1 MFCENCGKEI
11 REGVKFCE
19 NCGAPVKVQEAKAEA
34 DFAEDEVKDGIENA
48 VQDAAE
54 TLNEA
59 ASEIESGAAAAAAA
73 IGAAVDGVVGGA
85 AGAAETA
92 AGAAG
97 AAAGAAVG
105 AAGAQAADSSIPP
118 VMRPG
123 YGQEYSQ
130 HGNAGANYSS
140 GQQPNYGQQNQQSYG
155 QQPNYGQQNQQSY
168 GQQPNYGQQN
178 QQSYGQQPN
187 YGQQSQQAYGQQ
199 QGYGQ
204 PMYQQNLGPEKDMSF
219 QEAVENFFRNYTNS
233 NGRARRKEYWYPVLF
248 IFLINLVINAL
259 GGIFGAMDIDILV
272 TMCNVLS
279 GIFGIATLLPSI
291 MVAIRRMHDIG
302 KSGWWV
308 LISFVPCVGMFIA
321 LYFCCLDSQPGDNQ
335 YGPNPKYS

>member
-19 NCGAPVKVQEAKAEA
+19 NCGAPVKVQEAKPEA

-48 VQDAAE
+48 VQGAAE

-59 ASEIESGAAAAAAA
+59 ASEIETSAAAAAAA

-92 AGAAG
+92 AEAA
-97 AAAGAAVG
+97 G

-187 YGQQSQQAYGQQ
+187 YGQQNQQTYGQQ
-199 QGYGQ
+199 SGYGQQPGYGQ

>member
-54 TLNEA
+54 TLNEV
-59 ASEIESGAAAAAAA
+59 ASEIENGAAAAAAA

-92 AGAAG
+92 AEAAG
-97 AAAGAAVG
+97 AAAG

-140 GQQPNYGQQNQQSYG
+140 GQQPNYGQQSQQGYG
-155 QQPNYGQQNQQSY
+155 QQPNYGQQNQQAY

-178 QQSYGQQPN
+178 QQAYGQHS
-187 YGQQSQQAYGQQ
+187 GYGQQ

-308 LISFVPCVGMFIA
+308 LISFVPCVGVFIA

>member
-92 AGAAG
+92 AEAAG
-97 AAAGAAVG
+97 AAAG

-140 GQQPNYGQQNQQSYG
+140 GQQPNYGQQSQQGYG
-155 QQPNYGQQNQQSY
+155 QQPNYGQQNQQAY

-178 QQSYGQQPN
+178 QQAYGQHS
-187 YGQQSQQAYGQQ
+187 GYGQQ

>member
-97 AAAGAAVG
+97 AATGAAVG

-140 GQQPNYGQQNQQSYG
+140 GQQPNYGQQSQQAYG
-155 QQPNYGQQNQQSY
+155 QQPNYGQQNQQAY
-168 GQQPNYGQQN
+168 GQHSG
-178 QQSYGQQPN
+178 
-187 YGQQSQQAYGQQ
+187 YGQQ

>member
-19 NCGAPVKVQEAKAEA
+19 NCGAPVKVQEAKPEA

-59 ASEIESGAAAAAAA
+59 ASEIESSAAAAAAA

-85 AGAAETA
+85 AGAAET
-92 AGAAG
+92 
-97 AAAGAAVG
+97 

-130 HGNAGANYSS
+130 HGNAGATYSS
-140 GQQPNYGQQNQQSYG
+140 SQQPNYGQQNQQAYG
-155 QQPNYGQQNQQSY
+155 QQPNYGQQNQQAY
-168 GQQPNYGQQN
+168 GQHSG
-178 QQSYGQQPN
+178 
-187 YGQQSQQAYGQQ
+187 YGQQ

-204 PMYQQNLGPEKDMSF
+204 PMYQQNQGPEKDMSF
-219 QEAVENFFRNYTNS
+219 QEAVENYFRNYTNS

-279 GIFGIATLLPSI
+279 GIFGLATLLPSI

-308 LISFVPCVGMFIA
+308 LISLVPCVGMFIA

>member
-59 ASEIESGAAAAAAA
+59 ASEIESSAAAAAAA
-73 IGAAVDGVVGGA
+73 IGAAIDGAVGGA
-85 AGAAETA
+85 AGTAETA

-140 GQQPNYGQQNQQSYG
+140 GQQPNYGQQSQQVYGQQQGYG
-155 QQPNYGQQNQQSY
+155 QQPNYGQQNQQAY

-178 QQSYGQQPN
+178 QQAYGQHS
-187 YGQQSQQAYGQQ
+187 GYGQQ

>member
-97 AAAGAAVG
+97 AATGAAVG

-140 GQQPNYGQQNQQSYG
+140 GQQPNYGQQSQQGYG
-155 QQPNYGQQNQQSY
+155 QQPNYGQQNQQAY

-178 QQSYGQQPN
+178 QQAYGQHS
-187 YGQQSQQAYGQQ
+187 GYGQQ

>member
-59 ASEIESGAAAAAAA
+59 ASEIENGAAAAAAA

-97 AAAGAAVG
+97 AATGAAVG

-140 GQQPNYGQQNQQSYG
+140 
-155 QQPNYGQQNQQSY
+155 
-168 GQQPNYGQQN
+168 
-178 QQSYGQQPN
+178 GQQPN

>member
-59 ASEIESGAAAAAAA
+59 ASEIETSAAAAAAA

-97 AAAGAAVG
+97 AATGAAVG

-140 GQQPNYGQQNQQSYG
+140 GQQPNYGQQSQQGYG
-155 QQPNYGQQNQQSY
+155 QQPNYGQQNQQAY

-178 QQSYGQQPN
+178 QQAYGQHS
-187 YGQQSQQAYGQQ
+187 GYGQQ

>member
-19 NCGAPVKVQEAKAEA
+19 NCGAPVKVQEAKPEA

-59 ASEIESGAAAAAAA
+59 ASEIETSAAAAAAA

-92 AGAAG
+92 AEAAG
-97 AAAGAAVG
+97 AAAG

-155 QQPNYGQQNQQSY
+155 QQPNYGQQNQQAY

-178 QQSYGQQPN
+178 QQTYGQQSGYGQQP
-187 YGQQSQQAYGQQ
+187 
-199 QGYGQ
+199 GYGQ
-204 PMYQQNLGPEKDMSF
+204 PMYQQSMGPEKDMSF
-219 QEAVENFFRNYTNS
+219 QEAVEKYFRSITVFD
-233 NGRARRKEYWYPVLF
+233 GRSRRKEYWYPVLCQLG
-248 IFLINLVINAL
+248 ISLLISIIAGVIGLLGVDSLAKIISLLSSLVGFA
-259 GGIFGAMDIDILV
+259 FFV
-272 TMCNVLS
+272 
-279 GIFGIATLLPSI
+279 PSI
-291 MVAIRRMHDIG
+291 ACGIRRMHDIG

-308 LISFVPCVGMFIA
+308 LVSLVPCVGVFIY
-321 LYFCCLDSQPGDNQ
+321 LYFCAMDSQPGDNQ

>member
-19 NCGAPVKVQEAKAEA
+19 NCGAPVKVQEAKPEA

-59 ASEIESGAAAAAAA
+59 ASEIETSAAAAAAA
-73 IGAAVDGVVGGA
+73 IGAAIDGAVGGA
-85 AGAAETA
+85 AGTSETA
-92 AGAAG
+92 AGTAG
-97 AAAGAAVG
+97 AADPSV
-105 AAGAQAADSSIPP
+105 PP

-140 GQQPNYGQQNQQSYG
+140 GQQPNYGQQSQQAYG
-155 QQPNYGQQNQQSY
+155 QQPNYGQQNQQAY
-168 GQQPNYGQQN
+168 GQ
-178 QQSYGQQPN
+178 QQSYGQQPG

>member
-59 ASEIESGAAAAAAA
+59 ASEIETSAAAAAAA

-92 AGAAG
+92 AEAAG
-97 AAAGAAVG
+97 AAAG

-140 GQQPNYGQQNQQSYG
+140 GQQPNYGQQNQQAYG
-155 QQPNYGQQNQQSY
+155 QQPNYGQQNQQAY
-168 GQQPNYGQQN
+168 GQHSG
-178 QQSYGQQPN
+178 
-187 YGQQSQQAYGQQ
+187 YGQQ

>member
-19 NCGAPVKVQEAKAEA
+19 NCGAPVKVQEAKPEA

-97 AAAGAAVG
+97 AAAGAA
-105 AAGAQAADSSIPP
+105 GAQAADSSIPP

-155 QQPNYGQQNQQSY
+155 QQPNYGQQNQQA
-168 GQQPNYGQQN
+168 
-178 QQSYGQQPN
+178 
-187 YGQQSQQAYGQQ
+187 YGQQSGYGQQ

-308 LISFVPCVGMFIA
+308 LISFVPCVGVFIA

-335 YGPNPKYS
+335 YGPNPKGFYGNMT

>member
-105 AAGAQAADSSIPP
+105 AAGAKAADSSIPP

-140 GQQPNYGQQNQQSYG
+140 GQQPNYSQQSQQAYGQQQGYG
-155 QQPNYGQQNQQSY
+155 QQPNYGQQNQQAY

-178 QQSYGQQPN
+178 QQAYGQHS
-187 YGQQSQQAYGQQ
+187 GYGQQ

>member
-92 AGAAG
+92 AGTAG
-97 AAAGAAVG
+97 AADPSV
-105 AAGAQAADSSIPP
+105 PP

-140 GQQPNYGQQNQQSYG
+140 GQQPNYGQQSQQAYG
-155 QQPNYGQQNQQSY
+155 QQPNYGQQNQQAY
-168 GQQPNYGQQN
+168 GQ
-178 QQSYGQQPN
+178 QQSYGQQPG
-187 YGQQSQQAYGQQ
+187 YGQQCQQAYGQQ

>member
-140 GQQPNYGQQNQQSYG
+140 GQQPNYGQQSQQGYG
-155 QQPNYGQQNQQSY
+155 QQPNYGQQNQQAY

-178 QQSYGQQPN
+178 QQAYGQHS
-187 YGQQSQQAYGQQ
+187 GYGQQ

>member
-59 ASEIESGAAAAAAA
+59 ASEIESSAAAAAAA
-73 IGAAVDGVVGGA
+73 IGAAIDGAVGGA
-85 AGAAETA
+85 AGTAETA

-140 GQQPNYGQQNQQSYG
+140 GQQPNYGQQSQQAYG
-155 QQPNYGQQNQQSY
+155 QQPNYGQQNQQAY
-168 GQQPNYGQQN
+168 GQHSG
-178 QQSYGQQPN
+178 
-187 YGQQSQQAYGQQ
+187 YGQQ

>member
-97 AAAGAAVG
+97 AAAGAA
-105 AAGAQAADSSIPP
+105 GAQAADSSIPP

-140 GQQPNYGQQNQQSYG
+140 GQQPNYGQQSQQGYG
-155 QQPNYGQQNQQSY
+155 QQPNYGQQNQQAY

-178 QQSYGQQPN
+178 QQAYGQHS
-187 YGQQSQQAYGQQ
+187 GYGQQ

>member
-59 ASEIESGAAAAAAA
+59 ASEIENGAAAAAAA

-92 AGAAG
+92 AEAAG
-97 AAAGAAVG
+97 AAAG

-140 GQQPNYGQQNQQSYG
+140 GQQPNYGQQSQQGYG
-155 QQPNYGQQNQQSY
+155 QQPNYGQQNQQAY

-178 QQSYGQQPN
+178 QQAYGQHS
-187 YGQQSQQAYGQQ
+187 GYGQQ

>member
-59 ASEIESGAAAAAAA
+59 ASEIENGAAAAAAA

-92 AGAAG
+92 AEAAG
-97 AAAGAAVG
+97 AAAG

-140 GQQPNYGQQNQQSYG
+140 
-155 QQPNYGQQNQQSY
+155 
-168 GQQPNYGQQN
+168 
-178 QQSYGQQPN
+178 GQQPN

>member
-97 AAAGAAVG
+97 AATGAAVG

-140 GQQPNYGQQNQQSYG
+140 GQQPNYGQQSQQGYG
-155 QQPNYGQQNQQSY
+155 QQPNYGQQNQQAY

-178 QQSYGQQPN
+178 QQAYGQHS
-187 YGQQSQQAYGQQ
+187 GYGQQ

-248 IFLINLVINAL
+248 SFLINLVINAL

-335 YGPNPKYS
+335 YGPNPKYL